1 MTDIEQQARKEAEE
15 KYPLGADSGY
25 AYMDKWARDHI
36 KSLRVGYAAALI
48 TERSRPSLMVGF
60 SEEDVRLIADGVAE
74 DCGVDDE
81 TEDGAY
87 TWKCMLECAMKV
99 HEAHAANT
107 RAVSIDKIMEAVKGW
122 IKDDVGGSPIDDDEW
137 KQDEWLKAEAD
148 LRQRLEKLTQ
158 QQVQ

>member
-48 TERSRPSLMVGF
+48 SERSKPSLMVGF
-60 SEEDVRLIADGVAE
+60 SEEEIERISWRERPEITDMPGGIDVNESQREVFAE
-74 DCGVDDE
+74 
-81 TEDGAY
+81 ALRY
-87 TWKCMLECAMKV
+87 
-99 HEAHAANT
+99 ANT
-107 RAVSIDKIMEAVKGW
+107 RAVSIDKIMEVVESHAKQW
-122 IKDDVGGSPIDDDEW
+122 IGSADKEAFD
-137 KQDEWLKAEAD
+137 AD

-158 QQVQ
+158 QQVR

>member
-1 MTDIEQQARKEAEE
+1 MIDIEQQARKEAEE

-25 AYMDKWARDHI
+25 AYMDEWARDHI

-60 SEEDVRLIADGVAE
+60 SEEEIERILEEERRNITPLSSAVTGDPLEGDE
-74 DCGVDDE
+74 DEKAIMREEYLMGYE
-81 TEDGAY
+81 
-87 TWKCMLECAMKV
+87 
-99 HEAHAANT
+99 EALRYANT
-107 RAVSIDKIMEAVKGW
+107 RSVSIDKLMEVVESHAKQW
-122 IKDDVGGSPIDDDEW
+122 IGSADKEAFD
-137 KQDEWLKAEAD
+137 AD